1 MTNRRT
7 GTPNLLN
14 PLPTL
19 GLAFLLLLIGIAPG
33 AKAEPTRD
41 ATVFVQ
47 SFSDQAVALL
57 ADRGLSATDR
67 EAAFGRLFTTKFD
80 VALISRFVLGKHWRT
95 ATRAQRAEFRRLFEQ
110 VIVTSYVR
118 RLEAYAGETL
128 AVGDARRAGNRLVA
142 VSSQILRPK
151 GAPIGVDWR
160 LRRTGEAWQII
171 DVVVEGVS
179 LALTQR
185 AEFEGLIKQKG
196 GGIEALLETLRSR
209 ASQPDILG

>member
-14 PLPTL
+14 PLPAL
-19 GLAFLLLLIGIAPG
+19 GLAFLFLLIGIAPG
-33 AKAEPTRD
+33 AKAQPTRD
-41 ATVFVQ
+41 ATGFVQ

-67 EAAFGRLFTTKFD
+67 EVAFGRLFTTKFD

-95 ATRAQRAEFRRLFEQ
+95 ATRAQRTEFRRLFEQ

-128 AVGDARRAGNRLVA
+128 AVGDARRAGNQLVA

-151 GAPIGVDWR
+151 AAPIGVDWR

-209 ASQPDILG
+209 ASRPDILG